1 MRNTHYISTFLQI
14 FMLHKMYIHIWVYK
28 KCGPAAQSKM
38 RPRQVIS
45 KNGPGRI
52 LPRPH
57 FSLFL
62 DRINFLGRNIT
73 LKYCSCT
80 KPENYVKMLGRE
92 NHFILSENLDF
103 FAKTLHFLVIFS
115 TQATVYCGNCCAI
128 VSHSFSKNFV
138 KVTLLLKKLL
148 NS

>member
-1 MRNTHYISTFLQI
+1 
-14 FMLHKMYIHIWVYK
+14 
-28 KCGPAAQSKM
+28 M

-103 FAKTLHFLVIFS
+103 FVKTLHFHVIFS
-115 TQATVYCGNCCAI
+115 THSVEIAEI
-128 VSHSFSKNFV
+128 LSHIFLAKIS
-138 KVTLLLKKLL
+138 
-148 NS
+148 